1 MIMSNQFN
9 MTSIIRTQ
17 DIPDTVFPV
26 QKADYLF
33 HCIRPGVNYTV
44 LVTHLQEEKL
54 EKKNTDDK
62 NCELAFYDGRF

>member
-1 MIMSNQFN
+1 M
-9 MTSIIRTQ
+9 
-17 DIPDTVFPV
+17 VFPV

-44 LVTHLQEEKL
+44 LVTHHQEEKL